1 MRWPVHFM
9 ILALAAGTS
18 LAQGADPLKS
28 AECVQ
33 ALEALQA
40 QEVAMI
46 AAAQHKDAGD
56 EQAAPPPLATFEALQ
71 KDAAHACLGS
81 RLDAPPPVQRLA
93 RPPITVAPITPHAA
107 ALAVVPPAP
116 AAAPP
121 PIQVPPVKTITVCDP
136 AGCWASDGT
145 RLNRMGTMLVGP
157 LGLCTVQGAVLSCQ

>member
-18 LAQGADPLKS
+18 LAQDADPLKS
-28 AECVQ
+28 TECIQ

-40 QEVAMI
+40 QEAAMVG
-46 AAAQHKDAGD
+46 AAQRKDAG
-56 EQAAPPPLATFEALQ
+56 EQPGPTPLATFETLQ
-71 KDAAHACLGS
+71 RHAAQACLGS
-81 RLDAPPPVQRLA
+81 RLDAPPSVQRLA
-93 RPPITVAPITPHAA
+93 RPPIAVAPVTPPSAA
-107 ALAVVPPAP
+107 SAVVPHPP

-121 PIQVPPVKTITVCDP
+121 QIQIPPVRTITVCDP

-145 RLNRMGTMLVGP
+145 RLNRVGTMLVGP